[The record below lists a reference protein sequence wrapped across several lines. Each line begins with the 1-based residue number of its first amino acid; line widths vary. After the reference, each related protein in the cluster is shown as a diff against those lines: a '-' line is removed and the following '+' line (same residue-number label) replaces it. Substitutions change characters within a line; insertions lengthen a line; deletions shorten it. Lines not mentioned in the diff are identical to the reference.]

1 MSTKNKIII
10 AIALI
15 AAVAFSVYYYV
26 FVYSSQHRRQ
36 VQSETGIV
44 ITSDSL
50 VAKYQADEKLANSLY
65 LNKAVVVT
73 GKLLSIDKN
82 QEGKTTLVIGRS
94 DSFSNVSV
102 TMISTALIT
111 QKVGESIKYVPR
123 FVLCITQSSEISYM
137 ALGNLLLSTLP
148 MVERVKR

>member
-10 AIALI
+10 VIALI
-15 AAVAFSVYYYV
+15 TAIAFSAYYYI
-26 FVYSSQHRRQ
+26 FIYSSNNHRQ
-36 VQSETGIV
+36 VQSETAIA

-65 LNKAVVVT
+65 LNKAVAVT
-73 GKLLSIDKN
+73 GNLLSIDKN

-102 TMISTALIT
+102 TMSSDAPIT
-111 QKVGESIKYVPR
+111 KKVGAPITIKG
-123 FVLCITQSSEISYM
+123 LCTGALSDVVITD
-137 ALGNLLLSTLP
+137 GV
-148 MVERVKR
+148 VE

>member
-10 AIALI
+10 VIAFIAAIA
-15 AAVAFSVYYYV
+15 FSTYYYI
-26 FVYSSQHRRQ
+26 FIYSSNNHRQ
-36 VQSETGIV
+36 VQYETAIA

-73 GKLLSIDKN
+73 GNLLSIDKN

-102 TMISTALIT
+102 TMSSDAPIA
-111 QKVGESIKYVPR
+111 QKVGTPITIKG
-123 FVLCITQSSEISYM
+123 LCTGALSDVVITD
-137 ALGNLLLSTLP
+137 GV
-148 MVERVKR
+148 VE

>member
-1 MSTKNKIII
+1 MSIKNKIII

-15 AAVAFSVYYYV
+15 AAVAFSVYYYI
-26 FVYSSQHRRQ
+26 FVYSSNNHRQ

-73 GKLLSIDKN
+73 GNLLSIDKN
-82 QEGKTTLVIGRS
+82 QEGKTTLVLGRA

-102 TMISTALIT
+102 TMISTAPIT
-111 QKVGESIKYVPR
+111 QKVGESITIKG
-123 FVLCITQSSEISYM
+123 LCTGALSDVVITD
-137 ALGNLLLSTLP
+137 GV
-148 MVERVKR
+148 VE

>member
-10 AIALI
+10 VIALI
-15 AAVAFSVYYYV
+15 AAIAFGVYYYV

-50 VAKYQADEKLANSLY
+50 VAKYQADENLANSLY

-73 GKLLSIDKN
+73 GNLLSIDKN
-82 QEGKTTLVIGRS
+82 QEGKTTLVIGSS

-102 TMISTALIT
+102 TMISTAPIT
-111 QKVGESIKYVPR
+111 QKVGESITIKG
-123 FVLCITQSSEISYM
+123 LCTGALSDVVITD
-137 ALGNLLLSTLP
+137 GV
-148 MVERVKR
+148 VE

>member
-1 MSTKNKIII
+1 MSIKNKIII

-15 AAVAFSVYYYV
+15 AAIAFGIYYYV

-36 VQSETGIV
+36 VQSEIGIV

-73 GKLLSIDKN
+73 GNLLSIDKN

-102 TMISTALIT
+102 TMISTAPIA
-111 QKVGESIKYVPR
+111 QKVGESITIKG
-123 FVLCITQSSEISYM
+123 LCTGALSDVVITDGE
-137 ALGNLLLSTLP
+137 
-148 MVERVKR
+148 VE

>member
-10 AIALI
+10 AIASI
-15 AAVAFSVYYYV
+15 AVIVFSAYYYI
-26 FVYSSQHRRQ
+26 FIYSSNNHRQ

-50 VAKYQADEKLANSLY
+50 VAKYQVDEKLANSLY

-73 GKLLSIDKN
+73 GVLLSIDKN

-94 DSFSNVSV
+94 ESFSNVSV
-102 TMISTALIT
+102 TMTSNTPIT
-111 QKVGESIKYVPR
+111 QKVGESITIKG
-123 FVLCITQSSEISYM
+123 LCTGALSDVVITD
-137 ALGNLLLSTLP
+137 GV
-148 MVERVKR
+148 VE

>member
-15 AAVAFSVYYYV
+15 AAIAFGVYYYV

-36 VQSETGIV
+36 IQSEIGIA
-44 ITSDSL
+44 ITADSL
-50 VAKYQADEKLANSLY
+50 VAKYQADENLANSIY

-73 GKLLSIDKN
+73 GNLLSIDKN

-94 DSFSNVSV
+94 DSFSNVSI
-102 TMISTALIT
+102 TMSSNLPIA
-111 QKVGESIKYVPR
+111 QKVGESITIKG
-123 FVLCITQSSEISYM
+123 LCTGALSDVVITD
-137 ALGNLLLSTLP
+137 GV
-148 MVERVKR
+148 VE

>member
-10 AIALI
+10 ILALI
-15 AAVAFSVYYYV
+15 AAIAFGIYYYI
-26 FVYSSQHRRQ
+26 FVYSSNNHRQ

-44 ITSDSL
+44 ITADSL

-73 GKLLSIDKN
+73 GMLLSIDKN
-82 QEGKTTLVIGRS
+82 QEGKTTIVLGRT

-102 TMISTALIT
+102 TMISTAPIT
-111 QKVGESIKYVPR
+111 QKVGESITIKG
-123 FVLCITQSSEISYM
+123 LCTGALSDVVITD
-137 ALGNLLLSTLP
+137 GV
-148 MVERVKR
+148 VE

>member
-1 MSTKNKIII
+1 
-10 AIALI
+10 LI
-15 AAVAFSVYYYV
+15 AAIAFGVYYYV
-26 FVYSSQHRRQ
+26 FVYSSQHHRQ
-36 VQSETGIV
+36 VQSEIGIV

-73 GKLLSIDKN
+73 GVILSIDKN

-102 TMISTALIT
+102 TMISTAPIT
-111 QKVGESIKYVPR
+111 QKVGESITIKG
-123 FVLCITQSSEISYM
+123 LCTGALSDVVITD
-137 ALGNLLLSTLP
+137 GV
-148 MVERVKR
+148 VE

>member
-15 AAVAFSVYYYV
+15 AAIAFGVYYYV

-73 GKLLSIDKN
+73 GVILSIDKN

-94 DSFSNVSV
+94 ESFSNVSV
-102 TMISTALIT
+102 TMTSNTPIT
-111 QKVGESIKYVPR
+111 QKVGESITIKG
-123 FVLCITQSSEISYM
+123 LCTGALSDVVITD
-137 ALGNLLLSTLP
+137 GV
-148 MVERVKR
+148 VE

>member
-10 AIALI
+10 VIALI
-15 AAVAFSVYYYV
+15 TAIAFSAYYYI
-26 FVYSSQHRRQ
+26 FIYSSNNHRQ
-36 VQSETGIV
+36 VQSEIGIV

-65 LNKAVVVT
+65 LNKALAVT
-73 GKLLSIDKN
+73 GNLLSIDKN

-102 TMISTALIT
+102 TLTNNAPIS
-111 QKVGESIKYVPR
+111 QKVGTPITIKG
-123 FVLCITQSSEISYM
+123 LCTGALSDVVITD
-137 ALGNLLLSTLP
+137 AA
-148 MVERVKR
+148 VE

>member
-10 AIALI
+10 VIASI
-15 AAVAFSVYYYV
+15 AVIAFSAYYYI
-26 FVYSSQHRRQ
+26 FIYSSNNHRQ

-73 GKLLSIDKN
+73 GVILSIDKN

-102 TMISTALIT
+102 TMISTAPIT
-111 QKVGESIKYVPR
+111 QKVGESITIKG
-123 FVLCITQSSEISYM
+123 LCTGALSDVVITD
-137 ALGNLLLSTLP
+137 GV
-148 MVERVKR
+148 VE

>member
-15 AAVAFSVYYYV
+15 AAIAFGVYYYV
-26 FVYSSQHRRQ
+26 FIYSSQHRRQ

-73 GKLLSIDKN
+73 GILLSIDKN
-82 QEGKTTLVIGRS
+82 QEGKTTLVLGHT

-102 TMISTALIT
+102 TMISTAPIT
-111 QKVGESIKYVPR
+111 QKVGESITIKG
-123 FVLCITQSSEISYM
+123 LCNGSLSDVVITD
-137 ALGNLLLSTLP
+137 GV
-148 MVERVKR
+148 VE

>member
-10 AIALI
+10 VIALI
-15 AAVAFSVYYYV
+15 AAIAFGVYYYV

-36 VQSETGIV
+36 VQSEIGIE

-73 GKLLSIDKN
+73 GNLLSIDKN

-102 TMISTALIT
+102 TMISTAAIT
-111 QKVGESIKYVPR
+111 QKVGESITIKG
-123 FVLCITQSSEISYM
+123 LCTGALSDVVITD
-137 ALGNLLLSTLP
+137 GV
-148 MVERVKR
+148 VE

>member
-15 AAVAFSVYYYV
+15 AAIAFSVYYYI
-26 FVYSSQHRRQ
+26 FIYSSNNHRQ

-44 ITSDSL
+44 ITADSL

-73 GKLLSIDKN
+73 GILLSIDKN
-82 QEGKTTLVIGRS
+82 QEGKTTLVLGHT

-102 TMISTALIT
+102 TMISTAPIT
-111 QKVGESIKYVPR
+111 QKVGESITIKG
-123 FVLCITQSSEISYM
+123 LCNGSLSDVVITD
-137 ALGNLLLSTLP
+137 GV
-148 MVERVKR
+148 VE

>member
-15 AAVAFSVYYYV
+15 AAIAFGVYYYV

-73 GKLLSIDKN
+73 GNLLSIDKN

-102 TMISTALIT
+102 TMISTAPIT
-111 QKVGESIKYVPR
+111 QKVGETITIKG
-123 FVLCITQSSEISYM
+123 LCTGALSDVVITD
-137 ALGNLLLSTLP
+137 GV
-148 MVERVKR
+148 VE

>member
-10 AIALI
+10 VIALI
-15 AAVAFSVYYYV
+15 AAIAFSVYYYV

-73 GKLLSIDKN
+73 GILLSIDKN
-82 QEGKTTLVIGRS
+82 QEGKTTLVLGHT

-102 TMISTALIT
+102 TMISTAPIT
-111 QKVGESIKYVPR
+111 QKVGESITIKG
-123 FVLCITQSSEISYM
+123 LCNGSLSDVVITD
-137 ALGNLLLSTLP
+137 GV
-148 MVERVKR
+148 VE

>member
-10 AIALI
+10 VVAFIAAIA
-15 AAVAFSVYYYV
+15 FSAYYYI
-26 FVYSSQHRRQ
+26 FVYSSNNHRQ

-73 GKLLSIDKN
+73 GVLLSIDKN

-94 DSFSNVSV
+94 ESFSNVSV
-102 TMISTALIT
+102 TMTSNTPIT
-111 QKVGESIKYVPR
+111 QKVGESITIKG
-123 FVLCITQSSEISYM
+123 LCTGALSDVVITD
-137 ALGNLLLSTLP
+137 GV
-148 MVERVKR
+148 VE

>member
-10 AIALI
+10 VIALI
-15 AAVAFSVYYYV
+15 AAIAFSAYYYI
-26 FVYSSQHRRQ
+26 FIYSSQNHRQ
-36 VQSETGIV
+36 VQSETAIA

-65 LNKAVVVT
+65 LNKAVAVT
-73 GKLLSIDKN
+73 GNLLSIDKN

-102 TMISTALIT
+102 TMSSDAPIT
-111 QKVGESIKYVPR
+111 KKVGAPITIKG
-123 FVLCITQSSEISYM
+123 LCTGALSDVVITD
-137 ALGNLLLSTLP
+137 GV
-148 MVERVKR
+148 VE

>member
-1 MSTKNKIII
+1 MSIKNKIII

-15 AAVAFSVYYYV
+15 AAVAFSVYYYI
-26 FVYSSQHRRQ
+26 FVYSSNNHRQ

-73 GKLLSIDKN
+73 GNLLSIDKN

-102 TMISTALIT
+102 TMISTAPIT
-111 QKVGESIKYVPR
+111 QKVGESITIKG
-123 FVLCITQSSEISYM
+123 LCTG
-137 ALGNLLLSTLP
+137 ALSDVVFTDGV
-148 MVERVKR
+148 VE

>member
-1 MSTKNKIII
+1 MATKNKITI

-15 AAVAFSVYYYV
+15 AAIAFSIYYYV

-73 GKLLSIDKN
+73 GVILSIDKN
-82 QEGKTTLVIGRS
+82 QEGKTTLVLGRS

-102 TMISTALIT
+102 TMISTAPIT
-111 QKVGESIKYVPR
+111 QKVGESITIKG
-123 FVLCITQSSEISYM
+123 LCTGALSDVVITDGVV
-137 ALGNLLLSTLP
+137 A
-148 MVERVKR
+148 

>member
-10 AIALI
+10 VVAFIAAIA
-15 AAVAFSVYYYV
+15 FSAYYYI
-26 FVYSSQHRRQ
+26 FVYSSNNHRQ

-50 VAKYQADEKLANSLY
+50 VAKYQADENLANSLY

-73 GKLLSIDKN
+73 GNLLSVDKN

-102 TMISTALIT
+102 TMISTAPIT
-111 QKVGESIKYVPR
+111 QKVGETITIKG
-123 FVLCITQSSEISYM
+123 LCTGALSDVVITD
-137 ALGNLLLSTLP
+137 GV
-148 MVERVKR
+148 VE

>member
-15 AAVAFSVYYYV
+15 AAIAFGVYYYV

-50 VAKYQADEKLANSLY
+50 VAKYQVDEKLANSLY

-73 GKLLSIDKN
+73 GVILSIDKN
-82 QEGKTTLVIGRS
+82 QEGKTTLVLGRS

-102 TMISTALIT
+102 TMISTAPIT
-111 QKVGESIKYVPR
+111 QKVGESITIKG
-123 FVLCITQSSEISYM
+123 LCTGALSDVVITD
-137 ALGNLLLSTLP
+137 GV
-148 MVERVKR
+148 VE

>member
-1 MSTKNKIII
+1 MATKNKITI

-15 AAVAFSVYYYV
+15 AAIAFSIYYYV

-36 VQSETGIV
+36 VQSEIGIV

-65 LNKAVVVT
+65 LNKAIVVT
-73 GKLLSIDKN
+73 GNLLSIDKN

-102 TMISTALIT
+102 TMISTAPIT
-111 QKVGESIKYVPR
+111 QKIGESVTIKG
-123 FVLCITQSSEISYM
+123 LCTGALSDVVITD
-137 ALGNLLLSTLP
+137 GV
-148 MVERVKR
+148 VE

>member
-1 MSTKNKIII
+1 MSIKNKIII

-15 AAVAFSVYYYV
+15 AAIAFGIYYYV

-36 VQSETGIV
+36 VQSEIGIA
-44 ITSDSL
+44 ISADSL

-73 GKLLSIDKN
+73 GNLLSIDKN

-94 DSFSNVSV
+94 DSFSNVS
-102 TMISTALIT
+102 IT
-111 QKVGESIKYVPR
+111 LTNNAPIAQKVGESITIKG
-123 FVLCITQSSEISYM
+123 LCTGALSDVVITD
-137 ALGNLLLSTLP
+137 GV
-148 MVERVKR
+148 VE

>member
-15 AAVAFSVYYYV
+15 AAVAFGVYYYV

-73 GKLLSIDKN
+73 GLLLSIDKN

-102 TMISTALIT
+102 TMISTAPIT
-111 QKVGESIKYVPR
+111 QKVGESITIKG
-123 FVLCITQSSEISYM
+123 LCTGALSDVVITD
-137 ALGNLLLSTLP
+137 GV
-148 MVERVKR
+148 VE

>member
-15 AAVAFSVYYYV
+15 AAVAFSVYYYI
-26 FVYSSQHRRQ
+26 FVYSSNNHRQ

-44 ITSDSL
+44 ITADSL

-73 GKLLSIDKN
+73 GILLSIDKN
-82 QEGKTTLVIGRS
+82 QEGKTTLVLGRS

-102 TMISTALIT
+102 TMISTAPIT
-111 QKVGESIKYVPR
+111 QKVGESITIKG
-123 FVLCITQSSEISYM
+123 LCTGALSDVVITD
-137 ALGNLLLSTLP
+137 GV
-148 MVERVKR
+148 VE